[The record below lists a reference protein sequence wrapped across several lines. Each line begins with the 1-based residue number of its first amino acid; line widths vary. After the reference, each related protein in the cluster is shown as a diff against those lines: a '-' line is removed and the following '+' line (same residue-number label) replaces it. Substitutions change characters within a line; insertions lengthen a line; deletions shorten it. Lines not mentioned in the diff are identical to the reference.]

1 MSSPQTPS
9 ETQPHASTPK
19 ARAHRPATSDLSRPE
34 WYLNRELSLLEF
46 NRRVLDLA
54 KDQKVP
60 LLERLKFL
68 CIVSSNLDEFFEVR
82 VAGLKEQV
90 THGVEQRGADGLTPS
105 ELLARIAA
113 LTHQLVHEQ
122 YVVLNQSLIPQ
133 LADQRIRF
141 LKRADWMP
149 SHIRWMRR
157 FFSRELLPLLS
168 PVGLDPAHPFPKL
181 LNKSLNF
188 LVTLEGTDAFG
199 RPNGT
204 AIVQVPR
211 SLPRVIHL
219 PVRNAAWPH
228 DFAFL
233 SSVIHAFVHQLFPG
247 MHVTGCY
254 QFRVTRNSNLFV
266 DEEDVDDL
274 RRALEGQLPE
284 RRFGDE
290 VRLEVAD
297 NCPPDLVYFLREQFH
312 LDARDVYQCHGPVNL
327 HRLMAVPD
335 LVDRPDL
342 KFQPFTPGI
351 PTTPVPS
358 EDWFDAIRQGDILLH
373 HPYQSFAPVT
383 EFLRQAATDPHVL
396 TIKQTLYRTGADSAI
411 VQSLVDAARGGK
423 EVTVV
428 IELRA
433 RFDEEANIELAHDL
447 EEAGAH
453 VVYGVV
459 GHKTHA
465 KMSLVLRRE
474 GRMLRSYTHLG
485 TGNYHA
491 RNARLYTDFG
501 LLTCDAAIGR
511 DVRTVFQQLTSLG
524 RPGRLK
530 HLLQSPFTLHATLL
544 KWIGRETDRAKQGR
558 PAHIIA
564 KMNALLEP
572 QIIRALYKAS
582 QAGVKIDLIVRGP
595 CALRP
600 GIAGLS
606 EHIRVRSIIGR
617 FLEHSRIFYF
627 LNDGDDRVFLSSADW
642 MDRNFFRRIEVA
654 FPVLD
659 KTLRQRVI
667 DEGLRPYL
675 EDNTHAWILHR
686 DGTYRRQTPGRR
698 AARSSQQWL
707 MSKLVT

>member
-1 MSSPQTPS
+1 MS
-9 ETQPHASTPK
+9 QPRADPGQQAATSTAST
-19 ARAHRPATSDLSRPE
+19 ASQRPVTSDLSRPE
-34 WYLNRELSLLEF
+34 WFLNRELSLLEF

-90 THGVEQRGADGLTPS
+90 THGIEQPGADGLTPS

-113 LTHQLVHEQ
+113 LTHQLVQEQ

-141 LKRADWMP
+141 LKRTEWTP

-199 RPNGT
+199 RLNGT

-211 SLPRVIHL
+211 SLPRVIRL
-219 PVRNAAWPH
+219 PARSSTWPH

-233 SSVIHAFVHQLFPG
+233 SSVIHAFVHRLFPG
-247 MHVTGCY
+247 MDVTGCY

-274 RRALEGQLPE
+274 RRALEGQLPD
-284 RRFGDE
+284 RRFGDA

-297 NCPPDLVYFLREQFH
+297 NCPPDMVYFLREQFH
-312 LDARDVYQCHGPVNL
+312 LQAQDVYQCHGPVNL

-335 LVDRPDL
+335 LVERPDL
-342 KFQPFTPGI
+342 KFQPFTPSL
-351 PTTPVPS
+351 PATPVPS
-358 EDWFDAIRQGDILLH
+358 DDWFEAIRQGDVLLH
-373 HPYQSFAPVT
+373 HPFQSFAPVT

-396 TIKQTLYRTGADSAI
+396 TIKQTLYRTGTDSAI

-474 GRMLRSYTHLG
+474 GRQLRHYTHLG
-485 TGNYHA
+485 TGNYHV

-511 DVRTVFQQLTSLG
+511 DARMIFQQLTSPG

-558 PAHIIA
+558 PAKIIA

-572 QIIRALYKAS
+572 QIIRSLYKAS
-582 QAGVKIDLIVRGP
+582 QAGVHIDLIVRGP

-606 EHIRVRSIIGR
+606 DHIHVRSILGR
-617 FLEHSRIFYF
+617 FLEHSRVFYF
-627 LNDGDDRVFLSSADW
+627 LNDGDERVFLSSADW

-659 KTLRQRVI
+659 KTLKQRVI

-686 DGTYRRQTPGRR
+686 DGSYRRQIPGRKTP
-698 AARSSQQWL
+698 RSAQQWL
-707 MSKLVT
+707 MNRLVT

>member
-9 ETQPHASTPK
+9 ETQPHAATSKTTV
-19 ARAHRPATSDLSRPE
+19 RRPTTSDLSRPE

-122 YVVLNQSLIPQ
+122 YVVLNHSLIPQ

-149 SHIRWMRR
+149 AHIRWMRR

-211 SLPRVIHL
+211 SLPRVIQL
-219 PVRNAAWPH
+219 PKRNAAWPH

-284 RRFGDE
+284 RRFGD
-290 VRLEVAD
+290 
-297 NCPPDLVYFLREQFH
+297 
-312 LDARDVYQCHGPVNL
+312 
-327 HRLMAVPD
+327 
-335 LVDRPDL
+335 
-342 KFQPFTPGI
+342 
-351 PTTPVPS
+351 
-358 EDWFDAIRQGDILLH
+358 
-373 HPYQSFAPVT
+373 
-383 EFLRQAATDPHVL
+383 
-396 TIKQTLYRTGADSAI
+396 
-411 VQSLVDAARGGK
+411 
-423 EVTVV
+423 
-428 IELRA
+428 
-433 RFDEEANIELAHDL
+433 
-447 EEAGAH
+447 
-453 VVYGVV
+453 
-459 GHKTHA
+459 
-465 KMSLVLRRE
+465 
-474 GRMLRSYTHLG
+474 
-485 TGNYHA
+485 
-491 RNARLYTDFG
+491 
-501 LLTCDAAIGR
+501 
-511 DVRTVFQQLTSLG
+511 
-524 RPGRLK
+524 
-530 HLLQSPFTLHATLL
+530 
-544 KWIGRETDRAKQGR
+544 
-558 PAHIIA
+558 
-564 KMNALLEP
+564 
-572 QIIRALYKAS
+572 
-582 QAGVKIDLIVRGP
+582 
-595 CALRP
+595 
-600 GIAGLS
+600 
-606 EHIRVRSIIGR
+606 
-617 FLEHSRIFYF
+617 
-627 LNDGDDRVFLSSADW
+627 
-642 MDRNFFRRIEVA
+642 
-654 FPVLD
+654 
-659 KTLRQRVI
+659 
-667 DEGLRPYL
+667 
-675 EDNTHAWILHR
+675 
-686 DGTYRRQTPGRR
+686 
-698 AARSSQQWL
+698 
-707 MSKLVT
+707 